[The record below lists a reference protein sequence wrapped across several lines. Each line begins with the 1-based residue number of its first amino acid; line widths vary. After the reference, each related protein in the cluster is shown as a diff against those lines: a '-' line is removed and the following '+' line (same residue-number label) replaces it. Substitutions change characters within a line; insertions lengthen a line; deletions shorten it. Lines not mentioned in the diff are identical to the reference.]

1 MSLKEIT
8 RYIVENQ
15 PNDYLLMGFPSDKQN
30 PYREKSSCQLLWEGP
45 HLSPNIPHCSPY
57 CDTQYQVMFFYVIG
71 VNKVNRII
79 QGA

>member
-30 PYREKSSCQLLWEGP
+30 PYREKSSCQLL
-45 HLSPNIPHCSPY
+45 
-57 CDTQYQVMFFYVIG
+57 
-71 VNKVNRII
+71 
-79 QGA
+79 